1 MTTGI
6 DETPI
11 KDREAAAGRDR
22 RGRRDGRG
30 LRMRIAVELWRAIW
44 HYRAR
49 VLAAI
54 VLLVLA
60 KAAAVSV
67 PLLLKDIVDGFG
79 RVAGQPMTWPVLL
92 LFAYAVVRFA
102 SNALNE
108 VRDMTFVQVTQ
119 HTVATFT
126 VRTFGHLHRLGAR
139 FHAQRETGAVVRDLE
154 KGTAGIGYLLG
165 VAVFTIVPT
174 AIEIGSVL
182 VIVISKYGGGFT
194 AIIFVTFTV
203 YAAYTVVFTRRRMRY
218 QRRVNALEAE
228 SNSRV
233 VDSLLNVDTVK
244 YFAREDVERD
254 RLDRVL
260 DEWREAGMD
269 NQYALSTLHI
279 GQSACIGAGIAAV
292 MLLAGQQ
299 VARGAMTIGDLVLI
313 NAYIIQISLPLNAL
327 GFVFRE
333 ANDAMTN
340 IERLFGLLDARGK
353 PGEDGDAP
361 GAQPLVVRGGAIEF
375 EHVDF
380 GYEPS
385 RQILF
390 DVSFR
395 IEPGQTIAVVGG
407 SGSGKSTL
415 ARLLF
420 RLYQPD
426 AGTIR
431 IDGQDLR
438 LVTERSLRD
447 ALGIV
452 PQDTILF
459 NDTLAYNIAYGKR
472 DATRGEVIAAAR
484 GAQLDAFI
492 ERLPDAYDTRVGE
505 RGVRLSGGERQRVA
519 IARALLKAPPIVVFD
534 EATSALD
541 TRSERAIQQE
551 LMRVAQHR
559 TSLIIAHRLSTIVDA
574 DRILV
579 MEHGRLVE
587 HGTHDELLE
596 SGGVYAQMW
605 SLQAKQREL
614 ERTEA
619 KFARQPV
626 RINPLVSQVLDSLAE
641 AAARRGVPVFRHVS
655 DEDLVVNA
663 DPAAL
668 RRFVWE
674 LCRGAIEA
682 SSGGQLEV
690 HTARHDPE
698 ARITIAC
705 TGVDATELSLI
716 DLERLQDAIEEAGGY
731 VVRERDDTGVTLH
744 VSLPMYAVA
753 PASMQPDGAVPNAA
767 AGASA
772 TAKPLDGL
780 RIACVDDHD
789 EAREALGALLKVAG
803 ADVHAYASGQA
814 LLDDLWRAR
823 RADWPALLVCDIDL
837 GDDEEDGYTVMSRVR
852 QLDAARDREGRSP
865 LEALALSGHARDR
878 DRTRAVEAGFH
889 AYLTKPAIAA
899 DLIAALRAL
908 AFSSGEIHAEPSE
921 PDDTRSP
928 ERASRR

>member
-1 MTTGI
+1 
-6 DETPI
+6 
-11 KDREAAAGRDR
+11 
-22 RGRRDGRG
+22 
-30 LRMRIAVELWRAIW
+30 MRIAVELWRAIW

-194 AIIFVTFTV
+194 AIIFATFAV

-260 DEWREAGMD
+260 DEWREAGVD
-269 NQYALSTLHI
+269 NQYALSALHI

-619 KFARQPV
+619 KLARQPV

>member
-1 MTTGI
+1 MTNGNNGTG
-6 DETPI
+6 DLLRGTG
-11 KDREAAAGRDR
+11 DDRDTRGAGAREAGRER
-22 RGRRDGRG
+22 RERG
-30 LRMRIAVELWRAIW
+30 LRMRIALELWRAIW
-44 HYRAR
+44 QYRAR
-49 VLAAI
+49 VLAA
-54 VLLVLA
+54 VALLVLA
-60 KAAAVSV
+60 KAAAISV
-67 PLLLKDIVDGFG
+67 PLLLKEIIDGF
-79 RVAGQPMTWPVLL
+79 AGAARQPMALPVWL

-102 SNALNE
+102 ANALNE

-119 HTVATFT
+119 HTVASFT
-126 VRTFGHLHRLGAR
+126 TRTFGHLHRLGAR

-165 VAVFTIVPT
+165 VAVFTVVPT

-194 AIIFVTFTV
+194 AIILVTFAV
-203 YAAYTVVFTRRRMRY
+203 YAAYTIALTRRRMRH

-244 YFAREDVERD
+244 YFAREDVERS
-254 RLDRVL
+254 RLERVL
-260 DEWREAGMD
+260 DAWRDAGVD

-292 MLLAGQQ
+292 MLLAGQH
-299 VARGAMTIGDLVLI
+299 VARGTMTVGDLVLI

-333 ANDAMTN
+333 ANDALTN

-385 RQILF
+385 RQILW

-395 IEPGQTIAVVGG
+395 IEPGQSVAVVGG

-426 AGTIR
+426 AGIIR
-431 IDGQDLR
+431 VDGQDLR

-459 NDTLAYNIAYGKR
+459 NDTLAYNIGYGKR
-472 DATRGEVIAAAR
+472 DATRAEIIAAAR
-484 GAQLDAFI
+484 SAQLDAFI

-559 TSLIIAHRLSTIVDA
+559 TSLIIAHRLSTVVDA

-587 HGTHDELLE
+587 QGTHDELLA

-605 SLQAKQREL
+605 ALQAKQREL

-619 KFARQPV
+619 KFARLPV
-626 RINPLVSQVLDSLAE
+626 RINPLVAQVLDSLAD
-641 AAARRGVPVFRHVS
+641 AAAQRAVPVFRQLA
-655 DEDLVVNA
+655 DEDLVVKA
-663 DPAAL
+663 DAAAL

-674 LCRGAIEA
+674 MCRAGIDA
-682 SSGGQLEV
+682 SGGGQLEV
-690 HTARHDPE
+690 RTARHDPD
-698 ARITIAC
+698 ARITITCA
-705 TGVDATELSLI
+705 GVDAPELSLV
-716 DLERLQDAIEEAGGY
+716 DLDPLQTAIEEAGGY
-731 VVRERDDTGVTLH
+731 VVRERDDNGLTLH
-744 VSLPMYAVA
+744 LSLPMSAVA
-753 PASMQPDGAVPNAA
+753 PASTDAQP
-767 AGASA
+767 AG
-772 TAKPLDGL
+772 AKPLDGL
-780 RIACVDDHD
+780 RVACVDDHD
-789 EAREALGALLKVAG
+789 EAREALTALLQTAG
-803 ADVHAYASGQA
+803 ADVHAFASGQA
-814 LLDDLWRAR
+814 LLDDLWRTR
-823 RADWPALLVCDIDL
+823 RAEWPALLVCDIDL
-837 GDDEEDGYTVMSRVR
+837 GDDEDDGYAVMSRVR
-852 QLDAARDREGRSP
+852 QLDAERPRDGRAP
-865 LEALALSGHARDR
+865 LEALALSGHARER

-889 AYLTKPAIAA
+889 AYLTKPAAAA
-899 DLIAALRAL
+899 DLIATLRAL
-908 AFSSGEIHAEPSE
+908 ATSTGEIHAEPSE
-921 PDDTRSP
+921 PDD
-928 ERASRR
+928 SRNADAAARR